1 MRLWH
6 RLINDSQLLDME
18 DLPAQTYLEHRY
30 LRETPTPVRVLG
42 TTTMAFGQG
51 TDVTGGYRVRGGRST
66 GQLRL
71 FLAGPCQ
78 FMARRARG

>member
-1 MRLWH
+1 MCFWH

-51 TDVTGGYRVRGGRST
+51 TDATGGYRSCPAVQCGATVTSGLTATRPVAPGG
-66 GQLRL
+66 L
-71 FLAGPCQ
+71 P
-78 FMARRARG
+78 